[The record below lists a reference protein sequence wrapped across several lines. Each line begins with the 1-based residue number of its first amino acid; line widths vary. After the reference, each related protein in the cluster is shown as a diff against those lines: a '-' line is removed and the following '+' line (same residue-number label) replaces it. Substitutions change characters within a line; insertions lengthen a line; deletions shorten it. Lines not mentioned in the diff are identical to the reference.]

1 MVFCLADILIKIVRN
16 VFDTKTEFLSWRN
29 VSITYF
35 SAMDN
40 GSGVFNYREGESD
53 DDGDFVPFTQL
64 TPSQQRVTQD
74 PRLYHCT
81 HGEQERAFERYV
93 CLCDKND
100 V

>member
-1 MVFCLADILIKIVRN
+1 MSQLRFI
-16 VFDTKTEFLSWRN
+16 
-29 VSITYF
+29 

-40 GSGVFNYREGESD
+40 GSGVFSYR
-53 DDGDFVPFTQL
+53 DGDSDSDGDGEFVPFTQL

-81 HGEQERAFERYV
+81 RSLQETAFERYV
-93 CLCDKND
+93 YRYKND